1 MTKYCCEDMRRNA
14 EYKDET
20 KDEFDCPDNLITY
33 GRVFD
38 EYGIIIHDG
47 GSSYIQI
54 RFCPWCGTRLPNS
67 KRKLWFETLEGM
79 GHNSPMFDDTI
90 PKEFQTD
97 EWWKKRGL

>member
-1 MTKYCCEDMRRNA
+1 V

-20 KDEFDCPDNLITY
+20 QDKFDCPDNLITY
-33 GRVFD
+33 VSYAD

-54 RFCPWCGTRLPNS
+54 GFCPWCGTKLPES
-67 KRKLWFETLEGM
+67 KQVLRVETMESS
-79 GHNSPMFDDTI
+79 GHSPFDDEI
-90 PKEFQTD
+90 PEEFQTD